1 MRLATVVIILA
12 ALLVVAGSA
21 FVVRADQT
29 AILLQFGRIV
39 KSGYTPGLHFKIPL
53 LQQVQRF
60 DRRILTLESPPERT
74 LTSEKK
80 DVNIDFFVKWR
91 ISDPARYY
99 VSVGGDESIAQSRV
113 APRIRDGLRTAV
125 NSKTLTELV
134 SGGRADV
141 TQGLI
146 TDANR
151 AIEGLGIEVIDLRIK
166 RIDLPEDGTVIN
178 SVYERMRSERKKVA
192 SQMRAEGE
200 EVSRTIQADADRQVQ
215 VLRAEAYRD
224 AEKTRGEGDAA
235 ASQIYA
241 ASYGRDAEFYA
252 FYRSLEAY
260 RHSFATPN
268 GMLVLDPKTEFLRY
282 LQESK

>member
-1 MRLATVVIILA
+1 MRVGSLILA
-12 ALLVVAGSA
+12 LVALIVLANSA

-39 KSGYTPGLHFKIPL
+39 KGGYEPGLHFKIPV

-60 DRRILTLESPPERT
+60 DKRILTLESPPERT

-91 ISDPARYY
+91 ISDAARYY
-99 VSVGGDESIAQSRV
+99 VSVGGDETIAQSRV

-125 NSKTLTELV
+125 NSRTLTELV
-134 SGGRADV
+134 SGGRADM
-141 TQGLI
+141 TQSLI
-146 TDANR
+146 AEANR

-192 SQMRAEGE
+192 SQLRAEGE
-200 EVSRTIQADADRQVQ
+200 EVSRTIQADADRQAQ
-215 VLRAEAYRD
+215 VIKAEAYRD
-224 AEKTRGEGDAA
+224 AEKTRGEGDATA
-235 ASQIYA
+235 AQTYA
-241 ASYGRDAEFYA
+241 AAYGRDAEFYS

-260 RHSFATPN
+260 RSSLASPD
-268 GMLVLDPKTEFLRY
+268 GLIVLDPKNEFLRY
-282 LQESK
+282 LQDSK

>member
-1 MRLATVVIILA
+1 MRVGSLILA
-12 ALLVVAGSA
+12 LVALIVLASSA
-21 FVVRADQT
+21 FIVRADQT

-39 KSGYTPGLHFKIPL
+39 KSGYEPGLHFKIPL

-60 DRRILTLESPPERT
+60 DKRILTLESPPERT

-91 ISDPARYY
+91 ISDAARYY
-99 VSVGGDESIAQSRV
+99 VSVGGDEAIAQSRV

-125 NSKTLTELV
+125 NSRTLTELV
-134 SGGRADV
+134 SGGRADM
-141 TQGLI
+141 TQSLI
-146 TDANR
+146 VDANR

-192 SQMRAEGE
+192 SQLRAEGE

-215 VLRAEAYRD
+215 VIKAEAYRD
-224 AEKTRGEGDAA
+224 AEKTRGEGDATA
-235 ASQIYA
+235 AQTYA
-241 ASYGRDAEFYA
+241 AAYGRDADFYS

-260 RHSFATPN
+260 RSSLTSPN
-268 GMLVLDPKTEFLRY
+268 GLIVLDPKNEFLRY